1 MTGSQ
6 AIAIDGPVASGKT
19 AVGGLV
25 AKLLGCGFLDTGLMY
40 RAVTQVAIERKIDL
54 HDAPALTSLAES
66 LLMEVS
72 AARGADGLVVEG
84 KEVAESL
91 RDGPVERGVSL
102 VASVPGVRR
111 ALVQRQRDIAANGP
125 IIMMGRDIG
134 TVVLTDAA
142 AKVYLTASVTER
154 ARRRHLE
161 FSERGKGI
169 GYEQVLQELQRRDSI
184 DSERDDSPL
193 RPADDAVVIET
204 DGRPIEDLAK
214 EIVALVLDGLV
225 RRSVEDRQSR

>member
-25 AKLLGCGFLDTGLMY
+25 AKLLECGFLDTGLMY
-40 RAVTQVAIERKIDL
+40 RAVTKVALERNVDL
-54 HDAPALTSLAES
+54 EDAPALSELAENLS
-66 LLMEVS
+66 MEVS
-72 AARGADGLVVEG
+72 ATRSAEGLVVEG
-84 KEVAESL
+84 DEVAESL

-111 ALVQRQRDIAANGP
+111 ALVQRQRDIAAAGP
-125 IIMMGRDIG
+125 TVMMGRDIG

-142 AKVYLTASVTER
+142 AKVYLTASVSER

-161 FSERGKGI
+161 FAGRGNGI
-169 GYEQVLQELQRRDSI
+169 DYAQVLSELQRRDAI

-204 DGRPIEDLAK
+204 GGRPIEEIAD
-214 EIVALVLDGLV
+214 EIVALV
-225 RRSVEDRQSR
+225 RAR

>member
-1 MTGSQ
+1 MPGTQ

-25 AKLLGCGFLDTGLMY
+25 AKLLGFGFLDTGLMY
-40 RAVTQVAIERKIDL
+40 RAVTQVALERTLDL
-54 HDAPALTSLAES
+54 QDAPSLTTLAES
-66 LLMEVS
+66 LSMGVS
-72 AARGADGLVVEG
+72 TVRGTDGLVVEG
-84 KEVAESL
+84 REVAESL
-91 RDGPVERGVSL
+91 RDGLVEHGVSL

-111 ALVQRQRDIAANGP
+111 ALVQRQRDIAATIP
-125 IIMMGRDIG
+125 IVMMGRDIG

-142 AKVYLTASVTER
+142 VKVYLTASVTER

-161 FSERGKGI
+161 FSERGKVI
-169 GYEQVLQELQRRDSI
+169 GYEQVLQELQRRDAI

-204 DGRPIEDLAK
+204 SGRPIDDLAK
-214 EIVALVLDGLV
+214 EIVTMVL
-225 RRSVEDRQSR
+225 SR

>member
-40 RAVTQVAIERKIDL
+40 RAVTQVALDREIDL
-54 HDAPALTSLAES
+54 QDVEGLTTLAENLS
-66 LLMEVS
+66 MEVS
-72 AARGADGLVVEG
+72 SARGADGLVVEG
-84 KEVAESL
+84 EEVAESL

-111 ALVQRQRDIAANGP
+111 ALVRRQRDIAAAGP
-125 IIMMGRDIG
+125 IVMMGRDIG

-142 AKVYLTASVTER
+142 AKVYLTASVAER

-161 FSERGKGI
+161 FAGRGNGI
-169 GYEQVLQELQRRDSI
+169 DYEQVLDELQRRDAI
-184 DSERDDSPL
+184 DSERFDSPL

-204 DGRPIEDLAK
+204 GGRPIEEIAD
-214 EIVALVLDGLV
+214 EIVSLIRAH
-225 RRSVEDRQSR
+225 

>member
-40 RAVTQVAIERKIDL
+40 RAVTQVALKRNMDL
-54 HDAPALTSLAES
+54 QDAPALTALAENLS
-66 LLMEVS
+66 MEVS
-72 AARGADGLVVEG
+72 AARGAEGLVVEG
-84 KEVAESL
+84 HEVAESL

-111 ALVQRQRDIAANGP
+111 ALVKRQRDIAAAGP
-125 IIMMGRDIG
+125 IVMMGRDIG

-142 AKVYLTASVTER
+142 AKVYLTASVSER

-161 FSERGKGI
+161 FADRGNGI
-169 GYEQVLQELQRRDSI
+169 GYEQVLSELQRRDSI

-193 RPADDAVVIET
+193 RPADDAVMIET
-204 DGRPIEDLAK
+204 GGRPIEEIAD
-214 EIVALVLDGLV
+214 EIVSLIRV
-225 RRSVEDRQSR
+225 R

>member
-1 MTGSQ
+1 MTGSK

-40 RAVTQVAIERKIDL
+40 RAITQVALERNIDL
-54 HDAPALTSLAES
+54 QDADSLTALAEVLS
-66 LLMEVS
+66 MEVS

-84 KEVAESL
+84 REVAESL
-91 RDGPVERGVSL
+91 RDGAVERGVSL

-111 ALVQRQRDIAANGP
+111 ALVQRQRDIAAAGP
-125 IIMMGRDIG
+125 IVMMGRDIG

-142 AKVYLTASVTER
+142 AKIYLTASVAER

-161 FSERGKGI
+161 FSERGNGI
-169 GYEQVLQELQRRDSI
+169 GYEQVLSELQRRDTI
-184 DSERDDSPL
+184 DSERNDSPL

-204 DGRPIEDLAK
+204 GGRPIEEIAN
-214 EIVALVLDGLV
+214 EIVSLIRA
-225 RRSVEDRQSR
+225 S

>member
-40 RAVTQVAIERKIDL
+40 RAVTQVAIKRDIDL
-54 HDAPALTSLAES
+54 HDAPALTALAES
-66 LLMEVS
+66 LSMEVS
-72 AARGADGLVVEG
+72 EARGADGLVVEG
-84 KEVAESL
+84 EEVAESL

-111 ALVQRQRDIAANGP
+111 ALVKRQRDIAAAGP
-125 IIMMGRDIG
+125 IVMMGRDIG
-134 TVVLTDAA
+134 TVVLTNAA
-142 AKVYLTASVTER
+142 AKVYLTASVNER

-161 FSERGKGI
+161 FAERGNRI
-169 GYEQVLQELQRRDSI
+169 GYEQVLDELQRRDAI

-204 DGRPIEDLAK
+204 GGRPIEEIAN
-214 EIVALVLDGLV
+214 EIVSLIG
-225 RRSVEDRQSR
+225 SR